1 VQQGLSDEIME
12 MRYEFFSWR
21 GFFVGAVTI
30 CVALVAQS
38 ILGFPAIWADAGT
51 EYAILIALTGLVVG
65 IASGGILVFLYPP
78 NQDIIGVVGL
88 GSDDTPQY
96 LSLALVIIALVDP
109 ILSGFIFFFD
119 YFANDPFI
127 VVWVMASFAAPSI
140 GLTAAMFD
148 RTNAIS
154 SDLRLYFAHHDKL
167 DLTGLD
173 WLQGVGPRT
182 AIYRMGMLEN
192 AARKL
197 DGLRFSGHVIIREK
211 DAFSVKN
218 E

>member
-1 VQQGLSDEIME
+1 ME

-21 GFFVGAVTI
+21 GFLVGAGVIST
-30 CVALVAQS
+30 ALVVQS
-38 ILGFPAIWADAGT
+38 VLGFPSIWAERGIHF
-51 EYAILIALTGLVVG
+51 AIQIVLTGIVVG
-65 IASGGILVFLYPP
+65 IASGSILVFLYPP

-88 GSDDTPQY
+88 GSDDAPQY
-96 LSLALVIIALVDP
+96 LSLALVVIALVDP
-109 ILSGFIFFFD
+109 ILSGFIFFFE

-127 VVWVMASFAAPSI
+127 VIWVMASFAAPSV

-148 RTNAIS
+148 RTNSIA

-167 DLTGLD
+167 VLTSLD

-182 AIYRMGMLEN
+182 AVYRMGMLEN

-197 DGLRFSGHVIIREK
+197 GGLRLSGHVIIREK

>member
-1 VQQGLSDEIME
+1 MQQGLSDDIME

-21 GFFVGAVTI
+21 GFLVGAAII
-30 CVALVAQS
+30 CAALVIQS
-38 ILGFPAIWADAGT
+38 LLGFPAIWT
-51 EYAILIALTGLVVG
+51 ERGAQFAVQIVLTGLIVG

-96 LSLALVIIALVDP
+96 LSLALVVIALVDP

-127 VVWVMASFAAPSI
+127 VIWVMASFAAPSV

-148 RTNAIS
+148 RTNAIA
-154 SDLRLYFAHHDKL
+154 SDLRLYFAHHDRL
-167 DLTGLD
+167 ELTTLD

-192 AARKL
+192 AARNL
-197 DGLRFSGHVIIREK
+197 GGLRLSGHVIIRER

>member
-1 VQQGLSDEIME
+1 LSDEIME

-21 GFFVGAVTI
+21 GFLVGAAI
-30 CVALVAQS
+30 ISVALVLQS
-38 ILGFPAIWADAGT
+38 VLGFPNIWAESGT
-51 EYAILIALTGLVVG
+51 QFAIQIVLTGIVVG
-65 IASGGILVFLYPP
+65 IASGSILVFLYPP

-88 GSDDTPQY
+88 GSDDAPQY
-96 LSLALVIIALVDP
+96 LSLALVVIALVDP

-127 VVWVMASFAAPSI
+127 VIWVMTSFAAPSV

-148 RTNAIS
+148 RTNAIAA
-154 SDLRLYFAHHDKL
+154 DLRLYFAHHDKL
-167 DLTGLD
+167 VLTSLD

-182 AIYRMGMLEN
+182 AMYRMGMLEN
-192 AARKL
+192 AARKFE
-197 DGLRFSGHVIIREK
+197 GLRFSGHVIIREK
-211 DAFSVKN
+211 DTFSVKN

>member
-1 VQQGLSDEIME
+1 MSDEIME

-21 GFFVGAVTI
+21 GFLVGAGVIST
-30 CVALVAQS
+30 ALVVQS
-38 ILGFPAIWADAGT
+38 VLGFPSIWAERGIHF
-51 EYAILIALTGLVVG
+51 AIQIVLTGIVVG
-65 IASGGILVFLYPP
+65 IASGSILVFLYPP

-88 GSDDTPQY
+88 GSDDAPQY
-96 LSLALVIIALVDP
+96 LSLALVVIALVDP
-109 ILSGFIFFFD
+109 ILSGFIFFFE

-127 VVWVMASFAAPSI
+127 VIWVMASFAAPSV

-148 RTNAIS
+148 RTNSIA

-167 DLTGLD
+167 VLTSLD

-182 AIYRMGMLEN
+182 AVYRMGMLEN

-197 DGLRFSGHVIIREK
+197 GGLRLSGHVIIREK

>member
-1 VQQGLSDEIME
+1 MSDEIME

-30 CVALVAQS
+30 CVALAIQS
-38 ILGFPAIWADAGT
+38 LLGFPAIWAEMGT
-51 EYAILIALTGLVVG
+51 EFAVLIALTGLVVG
-65 IASGGILVFLYPP
+65 IASGSILVFLYPP

-119 YFANDPFI
+119 YFTNDPFI
-127 VVWVMASFAAPSI
+127 VIWVMASFAAPSI

-154 SDLRLYFAHHDKL
+154 ADLRLYFAHHDKL
-167 DLTGLD
+167 NLTSID

-182 AIYRMGMLEN
+182 AMYRMGMLES

-211 DAFSVKN
+211 DVFSVKN

>member
-1 VQQGLSDEIME
+1 ME

-21 GFFVGAVTI
+21 GFLVGAAII
-30 CVALVAQS
+30 CIALVIQS
-38 ILGFPAIWADAGT
+38 LLGFPAIWAERGAQF
-51 EYAILIALTGLVVG
+51 AVQIVFTGLLVG

-96 LSLALVIIALVDP
+96 LSLTLVVIALVDP

-127 VVWVMASFAAPSI
+127 VVWVMASFAAPSV

-148 RTNAIS
+148 RTNAIAA
-154 SDLRLYFAHHDKL
+154 DLRLFFAHHDRL
-167 DLTGLD
+167 ELTTLD

-192 AARKL
+192 AARNL
-197 DGLRFSGHVIIREK
+197 GGLRLSGHVIIRER